1 MRLLQKKWEIRTPD
15 LERVHD
21 LVAAMGIPAPIARV
35 LVTRGFNTAE
45 DAAKFLRSRLAE
57 LEDPFVL
64 PDMERAAQRIW
75 RAIDAHEHITV
86 FGDYD
91 VDGVTAAAL
100 MIRLLRALGAG
111 VDGFVPDRLEEG
123 YGLSLDAVE
132 RCLARRETQL
142 LVTVD
147 CGTNAL
153 ESVAYAQ
160 ARNVDVVVTDHHEPE
175 EKTADAYALINPKL
189 GTSGGHLAGVG
200 VAFKLAHALVL
211 SGSERPAMDNARSVL
226 RSVLDLVALGTVT
239 DIVPLVGENR
249 TFVRYGLVQ
258 MESTEWVGLKAL
270 KEVAVLKGELN
281 TGHLGFQLGPRI
293 NASGRIGEP
302 EQAVRLLT
310 TDDLAEARA
319 IAKLLD
325 RDNEE
330 RRAIERKMADEA
342 FAEIDRWF
350 NPEENYGL
358 VVAREGWHPGVVGIV
373 ASRVARHYNRPAV
386 IVSIDPDGSARGSC
400 RSIEAF
406 DLLEGLQA
414 CSEYLSQFGGH
425 RMAAGLEIAPDALD
439 AFTTAFNTAARQA
452 LEQVDLSPVQ
462 SVDAVVEADDLDWEF
477 WEKLKQLSPF
487 GQDNPEP
494 VWALLGMQ
502 VVGAPQVVGKKHLK
516 FSVSDGAHTFNAIAF
531 SYPLEAL
538 PAGKIDL
545 AFVLKENQWHGTS
558 SLQLQVKDIRP
569 AQ

>member
-1 MRLLQKKWEIRTPD
+1 MRIPQKKWESRTTDP
-15 LERVHD
+15 EKVRD
-21 LVAAMGIPAPIARV
+21 LVAAMDIPAPIAHV
-35 LVTRGFNTAE
+35 LITRGFSTEE
-45 DAAKFLRSRLAE
+45 DVADFLRPPLAK
-57 LEDPFVL
+57 LEDPFLL
-64 PDMERAAQRIW
+64 PDMEKAVQRIW
-75 RAIDAHEHITV
+75 RAVDAQEYITV

-100 MIRLLRALGAG
+100 MIRVLNALGAR

-123 YGLSLDAVE
+123 YGLSADAVE
-132 RCLARRETQL
+132 RCLASRDVQL

-147 CGTNAL
+147 CGTNSV

-160 ARNVDVVVTDHHEPE
+160 GRGVDVVVTDHHEPE
-175 EKTADAYALINPKL
+175 EQIADAYALINPKL
-189 GTSGGHLAGVG
+189 GTFGGYLAGVG

-211 SGSERPAMDNARSVL
+211 SGSERAEINDVRSVL

-249 TFVRYGLVQ
+249 TLVRHGLLQ
-258 MESTEWVGLKAL
+258 MESTEWVGMQAL
-270 KEVAVLKGELN
+270 KEVAAIKGELN

-293 NASGRIGEP
+293 NAAGRIGEP

-310 TDDLAEARA
+310 TDDFAEART

-325 RDNEE
+325 RDNQE
-330 RRAIERKMADEA
+330 RRTIERKMADEA
-342 FAEIDRWF
+342 FEEIDRYYD
-350 NPEENYGL
+350 PVENFGL
-358 VVAREGWHPGVVGIV
+358 VVARKGWHPGVVGIV

-386 IVSIDPDGSARGSC
+386 IMGVEPDGSARGSC

-414 CSEYLSQFGGH
+414 CAEHLGQFGGH
-425 RMAAGLEIAPDALD
+425 RMAAGLEIAPNALE
-439 AFTTAFNTAARQA
+439 AFKSAFNLAARQA

-462 SVDAVVEADDLDWEF
+462 LIDAVVEADDLDWEF
-477 WEKLKQLSPF
+477 WEKLKQLCPF

-494 VWALLGMQ
+494 VWALLNMQ
-502 VVGAPQVVGKKHLK
+502 VAGVPQVVGEKHLK
-516 FSVSDGAHTFNAIAF
+516 FSVSDGEHTFDAIAF
-531 SYPLEAL
+531 GYPLEAL

-545 AFVLKENQWHGTS
+545 AFVLKENQWHGSS

>member
-1 MRLLQKKWEIRTPD
+1 MRPLQKKWEIRTAN
-15 LERVHD
+15 LEKVRD
-21 LVAAMGIPAPIARV
+21 LVAAMGIPAPLAHV

-45 DAAKFLRSRLAE
+45 DAAQFLRPRLAE
-57 LEDPFVL
+57 LDDPFLL
-64 PDMERAAQRIW
+64 PDMERAVQRIW
-75 RAIDAHEHITV
+75 RAIDAQECITV

-100 MIRLLRALGAG
+100 MIRVLRTLGAR
-111 VDGFVPDRLEEG
+111 VEGFVPDRLEEG
-123 YGLSLDAVE
+123 YGLSVDAVE
-132 RCLARRETQL
+132 RCLAGRETQL

-147 CGTNAL
+147 CGTNSV

-175 EKTADAYALINPKL
+175 ELTADAYALINPKL
-189 GTSGGHLAGVG
+189 GTSGGPLAGVG

-211 SGSERPAMDNARSVL
+211 SGSERPEMDHARSVL
-226 RSVLDLVALGTVT
+226 RSVLDLVALGTVA

-249 TFVRYGLVQ
+249 TFVRCGLLQ
-258 MESTEWVGLKAL
+258 MESTEWVGMKAL
-270 KEVAVLKGELN
+270 KEVAGLKGELN

-325 RDNEE
+325 RDNQE

-342 FAEIDRWF
+342 FEEIDRWF

-414 CSEYLSQFGGH
+414 CSEHLSQFGGH
-425 RMAAGLEIAPDALD
+425 RMAAGLEIASDALD
-439 AFTTAFNTAARQA
+439 AFKAAFNTVARQA
-452 LEQVDLSPVQ
+452 LEPLDLSPVL
-462 SVDAVVEADDLDWEF
+462 SVDAVLEVEDLDWDF
-477 WEKLKQLSPF
+477 WKKLKQLRPF
-487 GQDNPEP
+487 GQNNPEP
-494 VWALLGMQ
+494 VWAMLNVQ
-502 VVGAPQVVGKKHLK
+502 VAGAPQVIGKKHLK
-516 FSVSDGAHTFNAIAF
+516 FAVGDGQSTFNAIAF
-531 SYPLEAL
+531 DYPLEVL
-538 PAGKIDL
+538 PAGKIDI
-545 AFVLKENQWHGTS
+545 AFVLEENQWYGRS
-558 SLQLQVKDIRP
+558 DLQLQVKDIRP

>member
-1 MRLLQKKWEIRTPD
+1 MRPLQKKWEIRTAN
-15 LERVHD
+15 LEKVRD
-21 LVAAMGIPAPIARV
+21 LVAAMGIPAPLAHV

-45 DAAKFLRSRLAE
+45 DAAQFLRPRLAE
-57 LEDPFVL
+57 LDDPFLL
-64 PDMERAAQRIW
+64 PDMERAVQRIW
-75 RAIDAHEHITV
+75 RAVDAQERITV

-100 MIRLLRALGAG
+100 MIRVLRALGAR
-111 VDGFVPDRLEEG
+111 VEGFVPDRLEEG

-132 RCLARRETQL
+132 RCLAGRETQL

-147 CGTNAL
+147 CGTNSV

-160 ARNVDVVVTDHHEPE
+160 SRNVDVVVTDHHEPE
-175 EKTADAYALINPKL
+175 ELTADAYALINPKL
-189 GTSGGHLAGVG
+189 GTSGGPLAGVG

-211 SGSERPAMDNARSVL
+211 SGSERPGMDHARSVL
-226 RSVLDLVALGTVT
+226 RSLLDLVALGTVA

-258 MESTEWVGLKAL
+258 MESTEWVGMKAL
-270 KEVAVLKGELN
+270 KEVAGLKGELN

-310 TDDLAEARA
+310 TDDLAEAGA

-325 RDNEE
+325 RDNQE

-342 FAEIDRWF
+342 FEEIDRWF

-414 CSEYLSQFGGH
+414 CSEY
-425 RMAAGLEIAPDALD
+425 
-439 AFTTAFNTAARQA
+439 
-452 LEQVDLSPVQ
+452 
-462 SVDAVVEADDLDWEF
+462 
-477 WEKLKQLSPF
+477 
-487 GQDNPEP
+487 
-494 VWALLGMQ
+494 
-502 VVGAPQVVGKKHLK
+502 
-516 FSVSDGAHTFNAIAF
+516 
-531 SYPLEAL
+531 
-538 PAGKIDL
+538 
-545 AFVLKENQWHGTS
+545 
-558 SLQLQVKDIRP
+558 
-569 AQ
+569 